1 MPVDSERRRRRRG
14 ARWFCQRA
22 SRVLAATQSRGRR
35 GEEGLKAA
43 VHAEGGVV
51 EAAALDYDGR
61 APVVLIGGSVVLEHR
76 RTERSE
82 VAATNWG
89 KVECGRI
96 PL

>member
-1 MPVDSERRRRRRG
+1 VE
-14 ARWFCQRA
+14 AA
-22 SRVLAATQSRGRR
+22 S
-35 GEEGLKAA
+35 
-43 VHAEGGVV
+43 
-51 EAAALDYDGR
+51 AAALDYDGR

-82 VAATNWG
+82 VAATNRG